1 MKLLFCVEF
10 YYPSIGGAQEVVRQL
25 GERLAA
31 RGHEVTVASTALLER
46 TQGSHNGV
54 RILSF
59 NVSGNLVHGLV
70 GEVERYRSFLAS
82 GDYDCVLF
90 YAAQQWTF
98 DAAWP
103 VLDQIKSTK
112 VFVPCGYSALYRR
125 EYAGYFKELPEIL
138 GRFDAIV
145 YHAHKYRDIDF
156 ARKYNLENGVIIP
169 NAADSEEFSVQKS
182 PAFRDSIDA
191 DEDTIIILTV
201 GSLNGFKG
209 HLEIALAYEKMYLDG
224 RKSILILNGNIPTS
238 SKLRPPVWGRLMNV
252 LRRHTLAN
260 ILLLIWRKALCAP
273 KADAGILINDLA
285 EKVNSTTKTKKILV
299 LDMPR
304 SSLIQAY
311 LNADLF
317 VFASKIEYSPLVLF
331 EACAAGLPFVS
342 VPVGNAAEI
351 VEWTNAGEI
360 CDARIDDQGF
370 THPSPESLARH
381 IESTLSNADRLLK
394 MKISGLEASKTRFN
408 WNAVSHEYE
417 RLFQSL
423 LSKKSSNFY
432 SSGQS

>member
-31 RGHEVTVASTALLER
+31 RGHEVTVASTTLLER
-46 TQGSHNGV
+46 TQDSHNGV

-59 NVSGNLVHGLV
+59 NVSGNLVHGLA
-70 GEVERYRSFLAS
+70 GEVESYRRFLAS

-98 DAAWP
+98 DAAWA

-125 EYAGYFKELPEIL
+125 EYSKYFKELPAIL

-145 YHAHKYRDIDF
+145 YHAQKYRDIDF
-156 ARKYNLENGVIIP
+156 ARKYGLDNGVVIP
-169 NAADSEEFSVQKS
+169 NAADREEFSVQKS
-182 PAFRDSIDA
+182 PAFRDSLDA
-191 DEDTIIILTV
+191 DEDTLIILTV
-201 GSLNGFKG
+201 GALNGLKG
-209 HLEIALAYEKMYLDG
+209 HLEIALAYEKIDLDG
-224 RKSILILNGNIPTS
+224 RKSILILNGNIPSS

-252 LRRHTLAN
+252 IRRRTLAN
-260 ILLLIWRKALCAP
+260 LLLLVWRKALCAP
-273 KADAGILINDLA
+273 KADPGVLINELA
-285 EKVNSTTKTKKILV
+285 GKVNSTSKNKRILV
-299 LDMPR
+299 LDMSR

-317 VFASKIEYSPLVLF
+317 AFASKIEYSPLVLF

-360 CDARIDDQGF
+360 CEARIDDEGF
-370 THPSPESLARH
+370 THPSPELLARH
-381 IESTLSNADRLLK
+381 IESALSNADRLLQ
-394 MKISGLEASKTRFN
+394 MKISGLEATKTRFN
-408 WNAVSHEYE
+408 WNTVSHEYE
-417 RLFQSL
+417 LLFQSL
-423 LSKKSSNFY
+423 LSKKTGNFK
-432 SSGQS
+432 SPGQS